1 MRTPHIHDEVSSWR
15 AVRLPGVDGPN
26 TVTCATEVGAI
37 TVALAAAVVSTLAN
51 RGVPGGS
58 GCVVIACP
66 ERAPLL
72 GPVLL
77 ECGIGGI
84 TSWNTHDAQDFS
96 LRRVSL
102 HNDILVDLRAP
113 ENLDDAI
120 DHAITAG
127 PDVMT
132 AAAVSLAGLSDALR
146 EKLILRI
153 DTPILAE
160 FARALI
166 LQTIPGDV
174 LPT

>member
-77 ECGIGGI
+77 ACGIGSI
-84 TSWNTHDAQDFS
+84 TSWNTRDTQDFS
-96 LRRVSL
+96 LRRVSS
-102 HNDILVDLRAP
+102 HNHILVDLRVP
-113 ENLDDAI
+113 EDLDDEI
-120 DHAITAG
+120 EDAITAG
-127 PDVMT
+127 PDVMS
-132 AAAVSLAGLSDALR
+132 AATVSLAGLSDALR
-146 EKLILRI
+146 RQMIAQI
-153 DTPILAE
+153 DTPVLAAC
-160 FARALI
+160 ARAMV
-166 LQTIPGDV
+166 LQTTPGDV